1 MLEPVRRPG
10 PLRLQLPSSSE
21 SPMIMRRSGHLF
33 LHVVTALSI
42 SVAVAH
48 AQSVDEL
55 VAKNLAAKGGAEKLK
70 GVQTMKLTGTI
81 SAGGMDAPFTI
92 SSKRPN
98 LARQEAELQ
107 GTPMIRA
114 FDGTTP
120 WMSMGGQVHEITG
133 PEAQATREQ
142 ADFDSPLVDY
152 VTKGNRIELVGPET
166 VEGTKVYHLKV
177 TTKSGQVQQYFLDA
191 DTGLERETAV
201 TLNQNGQDIT
211 VVSLLSDYRDVSGL
225 KIPFKIKQT
234 VNGTPVTELTI
245 EKAEFNVPLDDSV
258 FKMPKTPKPGG
269 E

>member
-1 MLEPVRRPG
+1 VTIERAPVPT
-10 PLRLQLPSSSE
+10 PFNPVE
-21 SPMIMRRSGHLF
+21 SLIIMRRTLCRL
-33 LHVVTALSI
+33 LHIATLLSLSAVVTY
-42 SVAVAH
+42 

-55 VAKNLAAKGGAEKLK
+55 VSKNLAAKGGVDKLK

-81 SAGGMDAPFTI
+81 SAGGMNAPFTI

-98 LARQEAELQ
+98 LARQETELQ
-107 GTPMIRA
+107 GTAMVRA

-120 WMSMGGQVHEITG
+120 WMSMGGQTREITG

-152 VTKGNRIELVGPET
+152 AAKGNRIELVGPDT
-166 VEGTKVYHLKV
+166 VDGAKVFHLKV
-177 TTKSGQVQQYFLDA
+177 TTKSGQIQQYFLDA
-191 DTGLERETAV
+191 ETGLERETSV

-211 VVSLLSDYRDVSGL
+211 VDSLLSDYREVSGL

-269 E
+269 A